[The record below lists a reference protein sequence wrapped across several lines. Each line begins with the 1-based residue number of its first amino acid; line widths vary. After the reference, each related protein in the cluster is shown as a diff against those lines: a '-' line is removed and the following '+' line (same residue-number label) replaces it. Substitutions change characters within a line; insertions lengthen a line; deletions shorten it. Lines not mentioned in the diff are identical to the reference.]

1 MPKPKEDKSPQAQV
15 IKYWAKH
22 PKAFVE
28 EALRVGEIS
37 EYGVSSQQIEALD
50 AIGTLVESKIL
61 LHDGRKLTKKQAEYA
76 DKIGLSIMSGRGTGK
91 DAFASWMVIWFLFCF
106 PWPKIRCTANTSAQL
121 KSVLWAEISKWL
133 RGAIPLV
140 RSTIQWQA
148 ERIYNKE
155 AWKVTGG
162 RSEWFAE
169 ARTVNVKSTPE
180 EQAEVLSGL
189 HEDYL
194 MLVADEVSGIPD
206 PVLKNIEATLT
217 QKCNLVLMIFN
228 PTRATGYAV
237 DSHGVNSKYWVTLN
251 WDSRESELV
260 KKEWVD
266 RYRDKYGEDSDPW
279 RINVLGVPP
288 NSSEDTLI
296 PRDWVEDAV
305 TRPIEVCEADPFVYT
320 VDVGAGGDPSILMK
334 FHGRTITEIKQYNT
348 KDTIELAEKVSI
360 EMYKD
365 NPDAVVVDVIGL
377 GNGVYNTLRRRHG
390 RVFPVD
396 VSRKARNPD
405 RFVRVRDELWWA
417 TRESFEQGNIKILD
431 DTELKDELCVF
442 KYDESSGKVKVESK
456 KDLKRRGGHSP
467 DKADCVMMFHFLE
480 NKIFNEH
487 AKRRASWRVTDMA
500 PEPQI
505 SWRGI

>member
-1 MPKPKEDKSPQAQV
+1 MAKKEEKSPQARV
-15 IKYWAKH
+15 IEYWAKH
-22 PKAFVE
+22 PRKFVE
-28 EALRVGEIS
+28 EALQVAEIS
-37 EYGVSSQQIEALD
+37 EYGISSQQLEALD
-50 AIGTLVESKIL
+50 AIGTLVESKIK
-61 LHDGRKLTKKQAEYA
+61 LHGGRKLTKKEAEYA
-76 DKIGLSIMSGRGTGK
+76 NKIGLSIMSGRGTGK

-206 PVLKNIEATLT
+206 PVMRNIEATLT
-217 QKCNLVLMIFN
+217 QKCNFVLMIFN

-237 DSHGVNSKYWVTLN
+237 DSHGANAKDWIKLN

-260 KKEWVD
+260 KTEWVD

-296 PRDWVEDAV
+296 PRAWVEDAV
-305 TRPIEVCEADPFVYT
+305 TRPIEASDADPLIYT

-334 FHGRTITEIKQYNT
+334 FLGRTIIEIKRYNT

-365 NPDAVVVDVIGL
+365 NPDAVAVDVIGL
-377 GNGVYNTLRRRHG
+377 GNGVYNTLRRRHSK
-390 RVFPVD
+390 VFPVD
-396 VSRKARNPD
+396 VSRTARNPD
-405 RFVRVRDELWWA
+405 RFRRVRDELWWR
-417 TRESFEQGNIKILD
+417 TRESFEHGNIKILD
-431 DTELKDELCVF
+431 DPELKDELCVL
-442 KYDESSGKVKVESK
+442 KYDDSSGVVIIESK
-456 KDLKRRGGHSP
+456 KSLKKRSEHSP
-467 DKADCVMMFHFLE
+467 DMGDCVMMFHFFE
-480 NKIFNEH
+480 NRIFNEQ
-487 AKRRASWRVTDMA
+487 AKRRAMWREDKTT